1 MKRSSGVLMH
11 ISSLYGDYSIGSFGG
26 EAKYFID
33 FLINCGFTYW
43 QVLPFGVTDLY
54 NSPYM
59 SYSAFGGNPYF
70 IDLNKLY
77 EKGLLTRGELAE
89 QKQVTPYVCEYG
101 KLKKY
106 RLQALM
112 TASKRAKNI
121 SEIESFIEGDKYLK
135 QFCAFLALKHAN
147 REKPW
152 FRFETNAIDEE
163 VLFLWK
169 FIQFEFFNQWR
180 EIRSYANHRGIK
192 MIGDLPIYVAY
203 DSSDVWANR
212 ELFLLDEKNKPAYVA
227 GVPPDYFSK
236 TGQMWGN
243 PLYNWDR
250 MREEGYGWWK
260 DRISHML
267 RLFDGVR
274 IDHFRAFESYYRIPG
289 DAPDAR
295 RGTWEKGPGK
305 GFIDEIKKITE
316 DKLIIA
322 EDLGDIT
329 PEVTKLLSYS
339 KFPGMRVFQF
349 GFLGEDDNPH
359 LPHNYINNCV
369 AYTGTHDNNTL
380 LGYLWETDDSI
391 RKNLLDY
398 TGLYE
403 TEQHRLFGRILR
415 IMLGSSAGLV
425 ILPIQDILG
434 FGSDTR
440 LNTPGVAEGNWN
452 FRITKPQLDQ
462 VDKAKFKKL
471 NSVYK
476 R

>member
-1 MKRSSGVLMH
+1 
-11 ISSLYGDYSIGSFGG
+11 
-26 EAKYFID
+26 
-33 FLINCGFTYW
+33 
-43 QVLPFGVTDLY
+43 
-54 NSPYM
+54 
-59 SYSAFGGNPYF
+59 
-70 IDLNKLY
+70 
-77 EKGLLTRGELAE
+77 
-89 QKQVTPYVCEYG
+89 
-101 KLKKY
+101 
-106 RLQALM
+106 
-112 TASKRAKNI
+112 
-121 SEIESFIEGDKYLK
+121 
-135 QFCAFLALKHAN
+135 
-147 REKPW
+147 
-152 FRFETNAIDEE
+152 
-163 VLFLWK
+163 
-169 FIQFEFFNQWR
+169 
-180 EIRSYANHRGIK
+180 